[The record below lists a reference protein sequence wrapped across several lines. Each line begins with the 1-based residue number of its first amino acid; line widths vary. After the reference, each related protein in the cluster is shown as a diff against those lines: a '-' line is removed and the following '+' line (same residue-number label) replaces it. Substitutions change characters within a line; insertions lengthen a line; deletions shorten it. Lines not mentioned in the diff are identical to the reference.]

1 MKKVY
6 LDIDGVLLT
15 KKNIHAAQDVEQ
27 LINHLI
33 LNFDCYW
40 LTTHCKG
47 STFYLLKMLSLYFSN
62 PIIRQLEKVKPT
74 TWNTLK
80 TEAIDFTNDFY
91 WLDDYVL
98 ESERQILKQNKC
110 EAKLVLVNLDNK
122 NELINILQ
130 ILQN

>member
-1 MKKVY
+1 MKKIY

-15 KKNIHAAQDVEQ
+15 KKNIHAAQDVKQ
-27 LINHLI
+27 LISYLI

-47 STFYLLKMLSLYFSN
+47 NTFYLLKMLSLYFSN
-62 PIIRQLEKVKPT
+62 PIIKQLEKVKPT

-98 ESERQILKQNKC
+98 ESEKQILKQNKC
-110 EAKLVLVNLDNK
+110 EDKLILVNLDNK